1 MKRWLQ
7 LAEDVAVMQ
16 FPLRA
21 FGVDFL
27 RNVTL
32 LRLRNGRLIIH
43 SSAAFE
49 PEDQRAIGR
58 FGEPG
63 WLVEAT
69 VMHDTFAKK
78 AQTTFPTIP
87 YLAPP
92 GLGKSSGLTVQPLH
106 PAPDGWS
113 GEVEDLEIDGL
124 RGPNEH
130 VFYHRAARILVVAD
144 LLFHFPPNTH
154 GWPRF
159 FVHHVMQLPRLVG
172 ISSFFGMMIRDK
184 GAFSRSIRKLLEWDF
199 QQIVVA
205 HAEPLRRDAKVVL
218 MDACRERGIPM

>member
-1 MKRWLQ
+1 MKCWLQ
-7 LAEDVAVMQ
+7 LSEDVAVMQ
-16 FPLRA
+16 FPMRA
-21 FGVDFL
+21 FGIDFL

-32 LRLRNGRLIIH
+32 LRLRNGSLIIH
-43 SSAAFE
+43 STAPFE
-49 PEDQRAIGR
+49 PDDESAIGR

-78 AQTTFPTIP
+78 ARATFPTVP

-92 GLGKSSGLTVQPLH
+92 GLRKSGTLAVQPLH

-113 GEVEDLEIDGL
+113 DEVEVLEMEGL
-124 RGPNEH
+124 RWPNEH

-144 LLFHFPPNTH
+144 LLFHFPPDTH

-159 FVHHVMQLPRLVG
+159 FVRHVMRLPRLVG

-184 GAFSRSIRKLLEWDF
+184 EAFSRSIRKLLERDF
-199 QQIVVA
+199 QQIAVA
-205 HAEPLRRDAKVVL
+205 HAEPLRRDGKVVL
-218 MDACRERGIPM
+218 MEACRERGIPI

>member
-7 LAEDVAVMQ
+7 LSEDVAVMQ
-16 FPLRA
+16 FPLPA

-43 SSAAFE
+43 SSAAFD
-49 PEDQRAIGR
+49 PEDENAIGR

-78 AQTTFPTIP
+78 AQATFPTLP
-87 YLAPP
+87 YLAPL
-92 GLGKSSGLTVQPLH
+92 GLGRSGRLAVQPLH
-106 PAPDGWS
+106 PAPEGWS
-113 GEVEDLEIDGL
+113 DEVEVLEIEGL
-124 RGPNEH
+124 RWPNEH

-144 LLFHFPPNTH
+144 LLFRFPPDTH

-159 FVHHVMQLPRLVG
+159 FVRHIMRLPRLVG

-184 GAFSRSIRKLLEWDF
+184 EAFSRSIRKLLEWDL

-205 HAEPLRRDAKVVL
+205 HSEPLRYDAKGVL
-218 MDACRERGIPM
+218 MDACRERGIPV

>member
-7 LAEDVAVMQ
+7 LSEDVAVMQ

-21 FGVDFL
+21 FGIDFL

-43 SSAAFE
+43 SSAPFE
-49 PEDQRAIGR
+49 SEDKRAIGR
-58 FGEPG
+58 FGEPA
-63 WLVEAT
+63 WLVETT

-78 AQTTFPTIP
+78 AQAIFPGLP

-92 GLGKSSGLTVQPLH
+92 GLRRSGGLAVQPLR

-113 GEVEDLEIDGL
+113 GEVEVLEIEGL
-124 RGPNEH
+124 RWPNEH
-130 VFYHRAARILVVAD
+130 AFYHCAARILVVAD
-144 LLFHFPPNTH
+144 LLCHFPPDTH
-154 GWPRF
+154 GWPRS
-159 FVHHVMQLPRLVG
+159 FVHHVMRLPRLVG
-172 ISSFFGMMIRDK
+172 ISSFFWMMIRDK
-184 GAFSRSIRKLLEWDF
+184 EAFSRSMRKLLEWDF
-199 QQIVVA
+199 QQIAVA

-218 MDACRERGIPM
+218 TD